1 MFSRIKNI
9 NMSTGFFIPSPAI
22 CLSGRT
28 WDGWGV
34 KNLNVGNCDDAPSTA
49 GSSNYYYCYCYCFC
63 YCYCYYFRGTCARWE
78 RLLSWGTGN
87 GAGVQFVILLYTFCF
102 LASNCSV
109 DGIFVFCWKPLQT
122 VWSQIKTDR
131 MYESKLFDTLM
142 EFFKTVG
149 FEKKSQQMTAS
160 AWNITQHAKS
170 W

>member
-49 GSSNYYYCYCYCFC
+49 GSRNYYYCYCYCFC

-102 LASNCSV
+102 WLVTVLLMGFLFSAENLCKQFGPRSRLTECMNPNC
-109 DGIFVFCWKPLQT
+109 L
-122 VWSQIKTDR
+122 
-131 MYESKLFDTLM
+131 TL
-142 EFFKTVG
+142 
-149 FEKKSQQMTAS
+149 
-160 AWNITQHAKS
+160 
-170 W
+170 